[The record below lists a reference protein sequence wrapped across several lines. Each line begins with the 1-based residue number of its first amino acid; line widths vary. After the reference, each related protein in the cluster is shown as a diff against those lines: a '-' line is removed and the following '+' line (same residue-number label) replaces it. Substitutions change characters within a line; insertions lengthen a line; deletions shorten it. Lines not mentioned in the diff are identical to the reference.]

1 MFPSVRVLLKIS
13 MLTFMALKT
22 LKMRLLWHR
31 FCSVFRCQQL
41 LTNLSRYAKINYLF
55 KETKIKSCGQVV
67 ATSGQSYPDFP
78 VQLLQQKRRRATII
92 AFATNAGVTEQ
103 SPLICHQ
110 TNGTFFL
117 FYLVLKDFDFV
128 FIFIFIFLLFAQAA
142 LNLRLFQCVAGHI
155 TSSSVLVYHLNDHW
169 CVRLPDLWACWATV
183 CLMDSHCLINGLF
196 RLSNNCSA
204 E

>member
-1 MFPSVRVLLKIS
+1 
-13 MLTFMALKT
+13 
-22 LKMRLLWHR
+22 MRLLWHR
-31 FCSVFRCQQL
+31 FCSVFRCQQQ
-41 LTNLSRYAKINYLF
+41 LTNLSRFAKINYLF